1 MSIAEGVWSAAVIV
15 VSIEF
20 LLFALHPLGG
30 FQYYITYLLLPTYS
44 LDNDMNFLNRLSKP
58 FLGLAIISSLFG
70 QVIAAPDTDWPKK
83 PIVAVLSFPA
93 GGSTDVFAR
102 AVTAPLGEA
111 LGQAIVIENKPGAG
125 GMIGLG
131 AAAKAA
137 PDGYTIHFSAMTNQ
151 SISQALFKNPPADLT
166 KDFAPIALVGT
177 IPHLIV
183 VNPTVP
189 AKNLSE
195 LITFIKSKKGDFN
208 YASQGNGSLSHL
220 ESTLF
225 MQRIGAT
232 GTHIPYKGSSFALP
246 DLIAGNTLMM
256 FDSVTASL
264 PHIQSGKLRPIAIA
278 AAERSPLMPNVPT
291 LGQDGM
297 KQFDVENFYAVYV
310 PKGTSPAIIAKLE
323 REIRKILT
331 NPDFKARLAT
341 QGIHPQFANSE
352 QLTVITQSE
361 HDKWAKAVKSANIK
375 ID

>member
-1 MSIAEGVWSAAVIV
+1 MNHLKSLLISICG
-15 VSIEF
+15 
-20 LLFALHPLGG
+20 L
-30 FQYYITYLLLPTYS
+30 
-44 LDNDMNFLNRLSKP
+44 
-58 FLGLAIISSLFG
+58 LAISNSGL
-70 QVIAAPDTDWPKK
+70 AAPDTDWPKK
-83 PIVAVLSFPA
+83 PIVAIVSFPA
-93 GGSTDVFAR
+93 GGSTDIFAR
-102 AVTAPLGEA
+102 SVTAPLAEA
-111 LGQAIVIENKPGAG
+111 LGQSIVVENKPGAG
-125 GMIGLG
+125 GMIGLQ
-131 AAAKAA
+131 AAAKAI
-137 PDGYTIHFSAMTNQ
+137 PDGYTIHISALTNQ
-151 SISQALFKNPPADLT
+151 SISTALFKNPPADLQ
-166 KDFAPIALVGT
+166 KDFAPVALIGT

-189 AKNLSE
+189 AKNLPE
-195 LITFIKSKKGDFN
+195 LIAFIKSKRGDFN

-323 REIRKILT
+323 REIRRILT
-331 NPDFKARLAT
+331 NPDFKARMAS

-352 QLTVITQSE
+352 KLFEITADE
-361 HDKWAKAVKSANIK
+361 ANKWTQVVKSANVK
-375 ID
+375 VD

>member
-1 MSIAEGVWSAAVIV
+1 MNTLPCFSKTFFG
-15 VSIEF
+15 
-20 LLFALHPLGG
+20 
-30 FQYYITYLLLPTYS
+30 LLL
-44 LDNDMNFLNRLSKP
+44 L
-58 FLGLAIISSLFG
+58 SSLFG
-70 QVIAAPDTDWPKK
+70 QVMAAPDTDWPKK
-83 PIVAVLSFPA
+83 PVVAILSFPA

-102 AVTAPLGEA
+102 AVAVPLGEA
-111 LGQAIVIENKPGAG
+111 LGQPVVIENKPGAG

-137 PDGYTIHFSAMTNQ
+137 PDGYTIHISAMTNQ
-151 SISQALFKNPPADLT
+151 SISQAIFKNPPADLT
-166 KDFAPIALVGT
+166 KDFAPVALIGT
-177 IPHLIV
+177 VPHLIV
-183 VNPTVP
+183 VNPSVP
-189 AKNLSE
+189 AKNLPE
-195 LITFIKSKKGDFN
+195 LIAFIKSKKGDFN

-278 AAERSPLMPNVPT
+278 ASDRSPLMPNVPT

-297 KQFDVENFYAVYV
+297 KQFDVENFYAIYV

-352 QLTVITQSE
+352 QLAVITQSE
-361 HDKWAKAVKSANIK
+361 HDKWAKAVKAANVK

>member
-1 MSIAEGVWSAAVIV
+1 
-15 VSIEF
+15 
-20 LLFALHPLGG
+20 
-30 FQYYITYLLLPTYS
+30 
-44 LDNDMNFLNRLSKP
+44 MNFLNRLTTGALLS
-58 FLGLAIISSLFG
+58 LSLINLAVG
-70 QVIAAPDTDWPKK
+70 APDTDWPKK

-102 AVTAPLGEA
+102 AVMAPLSEA
-111 LGQAIVIENKPGAG
+111 LGQSVVVENKPGAG

-137 PDGYTIHFSAMTNQ
+137 PDGYTIHFSALTNQ
-151 SISQALFKNPPADLT
+151 AISQALFKNPPADLR
-166 KDFAPIALVGT
+166 KDFMPVALVGT
-177 IPHLIV
+177 VPHLIV
-183 VNPTVP
+183 VNPNVP
-189 AKNLSE
+189 AKNVTE
-195 LITFIKSKKGDFN
+195 LIPFIKSKKGDFS

-220 ESTLF
+220 ESTMF

-264 PHIQSGKLRPIAIA
+264 PHVQSGKLRPIAIA
-278 AAERSPLMPNVPT
+278 AAERSPLIPNVPT

-297 KQFDVENFYAVYV
+297 KQFDVENFFAVYV
-310 PKGTSPAIIAKLE
+310 PKNTPPAVVSKLE

-331 NPDFKARLAT
+331 NPDFKARMAT

-352 QLTVITQSE
+352 QLADITAKE
-361 HDKWAKAVKSANIK
+361 HDKWEKVVKSANIK
-375 ID
+375 VD

>member
-1 MSIAEGVWSAAVIV
+1 MNPLKRKTSYA
-15 VSIEF
+15 
-20 LLFALHPLGG
+20 LFG
-30 FQYYITYLLLPTYS
+30 LLLATTLCS
-44 LDNDMNFLNRLSKP
+44 NAF
-58 FLGLAIISSLFG
+58 
-70 QVIAAPDTDWPKK
+70 AAPEGDWPKK
-83 PIVAVLSFPA
+83 PIMAILPFPA

-102 AVTAPLGEA
+102 SIAVPLGEA
-111 LGQAIVIENKPGAG
+111 LGQPVVIDNKPGAG
-125 GMIGLG
+125 GMIALG
-131 AAAKAA
+131 AAAKAS
-137 PDGYTIHFSAMTNQ
+137 PDGYTLLFSALTNQ
-151 SISQALFKNPPADLT
+151 SISYSLFKNPPADLT

-183 VNPTVP
+183 VNPSVP
-189 AKNLSE
+189 AKNLPE
-195 LITFIKSKKGDFN
+195 LIAFIKSKKGDFN

-220 ESTLF
+220 EATLF

-232 GTHIPYKGSSFALP
+232 GTHIPYKGSAFALP

-297 KQFDVENFYAVYV
+297 KQFDVENLYAIYA
-310 PKGTSPAIIAKLE
+310 PKGTSPAITARVE

-331 NPDFKARLAT
+331 NPDFKARLAN

-352 QLTVITQSE
+352 QLAIITQSE
-361 HDKWAKAVKSANIK
+361 QDKWAKVVKAANVK

>member
-1 MSIAEGVWSAAVIV
+1 MTILKS
-15 VSIEF
+15 
-20 LLFALHPLGG
+20 
-30 FQYYITYLLLPTYS
+30 LLLS
-44 LDNDMNFLNRLSKP
+44 
-58 FLGLAIISSLFG
+58 ACALFG
-70 QVIAAPDTDWPKK
+70 LLNLAFAAPESDWPKK
-83 PIVAVLSFPA
+83 PMVAILSFPA
-93 GGSTDVFAR
+93 GGSTDIFAR
-102 AVTAPLGEA
+102 SVTAPLAEA
-111 LGQAIVIENKPGAG
+111 LGQSIVVENKPGAG
-125 GMIGLG
+125 GMIGLQ

-137 PDGYTIHFSAMTNQ
+137 PDGYTIHISALTNQ
-151 SISQALFKNPPADLT
+151 SIASALFKNPPADLQ
-166 KDFAPIALVGT
+166 KDFVPVALIGT
-177 IPHLIV
+177 VPHLIV
-183 VNPTVP
+183 VNAGIP
-189 AKNLSE
+189 AKNLPE

-225 MQRIGAT
+225 MQRIGAS

-278 AAERSPLMPNVPT
+278 AAERSPLIPNVPT

-297 KQFDVENFYAVYV
+297 KQFDVENLYAFFA
-310 PKGTSPAIIAKLE
+310 PKGTSPVIVARLE

-331 NPDFKARLAT
+331 NPDFKARLAN

-352 QLTVITQSE
+352 QLVIITQSE
-361 HDKWAKAVKSANIK
+361 HDKWAKIVKAANIK

>member
-1 MSIAEGVWSAAVIV
+1 MNYLKS
-15 VSIEF
+15 
-20 LLFALHPLGG
+20 LLISVCGL
-30 FQYYITYLLLPTYS
+30 
-44 LDNDMNFLNRLSKP
+44 
-58 FLGLAIISSLFG
+58 LAISNSGL
-70 QVIAAPDTDWPKK
+70 AAPDTDWPKK
-83 PIVAVLSFPA
+83 PIVAIVSFPA
-93 GGSTDVFAR
+93 GGSTDIFAR
-102 AVTAPLGEA
+102 SVTAPLAEA
-111 LGQAIVIENKPGAG
+111 LGQSIVVENKPGAG
-125 GMIGLG
+125 GMIGLQ
-131 AAAKAA
+131 AAAKAT
-137 PDGYTIHFSAMTNQ
+137 PDGYTIHISALTNQ
-151 SISQALFKNPPADLT
+151 SISTALFKNPPADLQ
-166 KDFAPIALVGT
+166 KDFAPVALIGT

-183 VNPTVP
+183 VNPTVS
-189 AKNLSE
+189 AKNLPE
-195 LITFIKSKKGDFN
+195 LIAFIKSKRGDFN

-323 REIRKILT
+323 REIRRILT
-331 NPDFKARLAT
+331 NPDFKARMAS

-352 QLTVITQSE
+352 KLSEITADE
-361 HDKWAKAVKSANIK
+361 ANKWTKVVKSANIK
-375 ID
+375 VD

>member
-1 MSIAEGVWSAAVIV
+1 
-15 VSIEF
+15 
-20 LLFALHPLGG
+20 L
-30 FQYYITYLLLPTYS
+30 
-44 LDNDMNFLNRLSKP
+44 
-58 FLGLAIISSLFG
+58 
-70 QVIAAPDTDWPKK
+70 AAPETDWPKK
-83 PIVAVLSFPA
+83 PIVAIVSFPA

-102 AVTAPLGEA
+102 SLTAPLAEA
-111 LGQAIVIENKPGAG
+111 LGQSIIVDNKPGAG

-137 PDGYTIHFSAMTNQ
+137 PDGYTIHISGLTNQ
-151 SISQALFKNPPADLT
+151 SISQALFKNPPADLQ
-166 KDFAPIALVGT
+166 KDFAPVALIGA

-183 VNPTVP
+183 VNPSVP

-195 LITFIKSKKGDFN
+195 LIAFIKSKKGNFN
-208 YASQGNGSLSHL
+208 FASQGNGSLSHL
-220 ESTLF
+220 ESALF

-246 DLIAGNTLMM
+246 DMIAGNTLMM

-310 PKGTSPAIIAKLE
+310 PKGVPPAIISKLE

-331 NPDFKARLAT
+331 NPDFKARMAT

-352 QLTVITQSE
+352 KLAEITTEE
-361 HDKWAKAVKSANIK
+361 HNKWEKVVKSANIK
-375 ID
+375 VD

>member
-1 MSIAEGVWSAAVIV
+1 MTTFKSFFIS
-15 VSIEF
+15 F
-20 LLFALHPLGG
+20 
-30 FQYYITYLLLPTYS
+30 IT
-44 LDNDMNFLNRLSKP
+44 
-58 FLGLAIISSLFG
+58 LFG
-70 QVIAAPDTDWPKK
+70 LSTLVTANETDWPKK

-93 GGSTDVFAR
+93 GGSTDIFAR

-111 LGQAIVIENKPGAG
+111 LGQSIIVENKPGAG

-131 AAAKAA
+131 AGAKAA
-137 PDGYTIHFSAMTNQ
+137 PDGYTIHLSALTNQ
-151 SISQALFKNPPADLT
+151 SISQALFKNPPADLR
-166 KDFAPIALVGT
+166 KDFMPVALIGAV
-177 IPHLIV
+177 PHLIV
-183 VNPTVP
+183 VNPSVP
-189 AKNLSE
+189 AKNVPE
-195 LITFIKSKKGDFN
+195 LIAFIKSKKGDFN

-264 PHIQSGKLRPIAIA
+264 QHIQSGKLRPIAIA
-278 AAERSPLMPNVPT
+278 AADRSPLMPNVPT

-297 KQFDVENFYAVYV
+297 KQFDVENLYAIYV
-310 PKGTSPAIIAKLE
+310 PKNTPPAIVAKLE

-331 NPDFKARLAT
+331 NPDFKARMGS

-352 QLTVITQSE
+352 QLAEITIKE
-361 HDKWAKAVKSANIK
+361 HDKWEKVVKSANIK
-375 ID
+375 VD

>member
-1 MSIAEGVWSAAVIV
+1 MNHLKS
-15 VSIEF
+15 
-20 LLFALHPLGG
+20 LL
-30 FQYYITYLLLPTYS
+30 I
-44 LDNDMNFLNRLSKP
+44 
-58 FLGLAIISSLFG
+58 SLFG
-70 QVIAAPDTDWPKK
+70 LLTLSNIALAAPDTDWPKK
-83 PIVAVLSFPA
+83 PIVAIVSFPA
-93 GGSTDVFAR
+93 GGSTDIFAR
-102 AVTAPLGEA
+102 SVTAPLAEA
-111 LGQAIVIENKPGAG
+111 LGQSVVVENKPGAG
-125 GMIGLG
+125 GMIGLQ

-137 PDGYTIHFSAMTNQ
+137 PDGYTIHISALTNQ
-151 SISQALFKNPPADLT
+151 SISSALFKNPPADLQ
-166 KDFAPIALVGT
+166 KDFAPVALIGT

-189 AKNLSE
+189 AKNLPE
-195 LITFIKSKKGDFN
+195 LIAFIKSKKGDFN

-310 PKGTSPAIIAKLE
+310 PKGTSPTIIAKLE

-331 NPDFKARLAT
+331 NPDFKARMAA

-352 QLTVITQSE
+352 KLAEITAE
-361 HDKWAKAVKSANIK
+361 EANKWTKVVKSANIK
-375 ID
+375 VD

>member
-1 MSIAEGVWSAAVIV
+1 MTKLKFLVLNV
-15 VSIEF
+15 V
-20 LLFALHPLGG
+20 
-30 FQYYITYLLLPTYS
+30 TLLLCT
-44 LDNDMNFLNRLSKP
+44 
-58 FLGLAIISSLFG
+58 GLTN
-70 QVIAAPDTDWPKK
+70 AASETDWPKK
-83 PIVAVLSFPA
+83 PIVAILSFPA
-93 GGSTDVFAR
+93 GGSTDIFAR
-102 AVTAPLGEA
+102 SVTAPLAEA
-111 LGQAIVIENKPGAG
+111 LGQSIVVENKPGAG
-125 GMIGLG
+125 GMIGLQ

-137 PDGYTIHFSAMTNQ
+137 PDGYTIHISALTNQ
-151 SISQALFKNPPADLT
+151 SISQALFKNPPADLQ
-166 KDFAPIALVGT
+166 KDFAPVALIGT
-177 IPHLIV
+177 VPHLIV
-183 VNPTVP
+183 VNPSVP
-189 AKNLSE
+189 AKNLPE
-195 LITFIKSKKGDFN
+195 LIAYIKSKKGDFN

-310 PKGTSPAIIAKLE
+310 PKGTSPAIISKLE
-323 REIRKILT
+323 KEIRKILT
-331 NPDFKARLAT
+331 NPDFKARMAS

-352 QLTVITQSE
+352 RLSEITAE
-361 HDKWAKAVKSANIK
+361 EANKWEKVVKSANVK
-375 ID
+375 VD